1 MAEHREERHVAAPP
15 AAVWNVLADF
25 ERIAEW
31 ADDVDHSSLMTAD
44 SEGAGTTR
52 RVQAGGQVV
61 LERVTEWEPD
71 QRLAYEF
78 VGLPPVLSS
87 MSNTWEIS
95 PDGDGSR
102 VTLTANVQPGPR
114 PPMRLAARAIA
125 RRVGAINGRLLDGL
139 AREAEGAAP

>member
-15 AAVWNVLADF
+15 ATVWNVLADF